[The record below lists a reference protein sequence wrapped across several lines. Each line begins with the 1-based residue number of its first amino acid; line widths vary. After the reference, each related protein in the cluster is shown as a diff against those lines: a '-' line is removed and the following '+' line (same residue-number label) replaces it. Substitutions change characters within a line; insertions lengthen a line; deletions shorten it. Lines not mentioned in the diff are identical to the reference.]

1 VSNIKDL
8 LSKIE
13 KKPPRKRNDH
23 VLIVDAMNTFIR
35 SFSMVKAMNPKGH
48 HIGGLLGFMRSL
60 GFLVRTIDPTRVILV
75 FDGKGGSMN
84 RRNMNPNYKAN
95 RDNLKV
101 THWGMYDSRE
111 EERESM
117 AAQMGRLFDYLEC
130 MPVSILSLEKVEADD
145 IISFVAQGLAS
156 VGRKA
161 TIVSSDKDFL
171 QIVKPG
177 VEVYAPIKKKT
188 FTQDNILEEIKV
200 SSVNYLIAK
209 ALLGDNS
216 DNLRGIKGL
225 GIKTLI
231 KEFPELKT
239 SKKIELD
246 FIYERAEEKLEEKK
260 IFARIIHDWDHVK
273 TNYKIMNL
281 QEAQLDQNEKTH
293 IMDVLNGSTP
303 GLNTGTFLYYLEKD
317 EIQGITKNTE
327 GWLETFR
334 PLTISE

>member
-1 VSNIKDL
+1 MSNIKDL

-60 GFLVRTIDPTRVILV
+60 GYLVRTIDPTRVICV
-75 FDGKGGSMN
+75 FDGKGGSTN
-84 RRNMNPNYKAN
+84 RRNMDPNYKAN

-111 EERESM
+111 EERASM

-130 MPVSILSLEKVEADD
+130 LPVSLLSLEKVEADD
-145 IISFVAQGLAS
+145 IISFVAQGLA
-156 VGRKA
+156 GIGKKA

-188 FTQDNILEEIKV
+188 FTHENIIEEIKV
-200 SSVNYLIAK
+200 SSVNYLLAK
-209 ALLGDNS
+209 ALLGDHS

-231 KEFPELKT
+231 KEYPELKT
-239 SKKIELD
+239 PKKIDLE
-246 FIYERAEEKLEEKK
+246 FIYKRAEEKLEDKK
-260 IFARIIHDWDHVK
+260 IFARMVHDWQLVE

-281 QEAQLDQNEKTH
+281 QDTQLDQNEKTH
-293 IMDVLNGSTP
+293 IMDVLHGNTP
-303 GLNTGTFLYYLEKD
+303 ALNSGTFLFYLEKD
-317 EIQGITKNTE
+317 EIPGITKNTE

>member
-8 LSKIE
+8 LSKIV

-177 VEVYAPIKKKT
+177 IEVYAPIKKRT
-188 FTQDNILEEIKV
+188 FTHENILEEIKV

-239 SKKIELD
+239 PKKIELD

-260 IFARIIHDWDHVK
+260 IFARIVHDWDHVEV
-273 TNYKIMNL
+273 NYKIMNL
-281 QEAQLDQNEKTH
+281 QETQLDLNEKTH

-317 EIQGITKNTE
+317 EIPGITKNTE

>member
-1 VSNIKDL
+1 M
-8 LSKIE
+8 
-13 KKPPRKRNDH
+13 
-23 VLIVDAMNTFIR
+23 LIVDAMNTFIR

-239 SKKIELD
+239 PKKIELD

>member
-1 VSNIKDL
+1 MGDIQDL
-8 LSKIE
+8 LNKIE

-23 VLIVDAMNTFIR
+23 VLIVDSMNTFIR

-84 RRNMNPNYKAN
+84 RRNMDPNYKAN
-95 RDNLKV
+95 RDNVKV
-101 THWGMYDSRE
+101 TNWGMYDSRE

-117 AAQMGRLFDYLEC
+117 ASQMSRLFDYLEC
-130 MPVSILSLEKVEADD
+130 LPVSILSLEKVEADD
-145 IISFVAQGLAS
+145 IISYVAQGLAGT
-156 VGRKA
+156 GRKS

-171 QIVKPG
+171 QIIKPG
-177 VEVYAPIKKKT
+177 IEVYAPIKKRT
-188 FTQDNILEEIKV
+188 ISHDNILQEIKV
-200 SSVNYLIAK
+200 NPVNYLLTK

-239 SKKIELD
+239 PKKIDLEYI
-246 FIYERAEEKLEEKK
+246 FKRAEEKIEDKK
-260 IFARIIHDWDHVK
+260 IFARIVHDWDLVK

-281 QEAQLDQNEKTH
+281 QETQLDDKEKAH
-293 IMDVLNGSTP
+293 ILEVLKGPTP
-303 GLNTGTFLYYLEKD
+303 GLNTGTFLYYLDKD
-317 EIQGITKNTE
+317 EIEGITKNTE
-327 GWLETFR
+327 SWLETFR
-334 PLTISE
+334 PLTISQ

>member
-1 VSNIKDL
+1 
-8 LSKIE
+8 
-13 KKPPRKRNDH
+13 
-23 VLIVDAMNTFIR
+23 
-35 SFSMVKAMNPKGH
+35 MVKAMNPKGH

-188 FTQDNILEEIKV
+188 FTHENILEEIKV

-216 DNLRGIKGL
+216 DNLKGIKGL

-231 KEFPELKT
+231 KEFRELKT
-239 SKKIELD
+239 PKKIELD

-281 QEAQLDQNEKTH
+281 QETQLDQNEKTH

-303 GLNTGTFLYYLEKD
+303 GLSTGTFLYYLEKD

>member
-1 VSNIKDL
+1 MSNIKDL

-239 SKKIELD
+239 PKKIELD

>member
-1 VSNIKDL
+1 
-8 LSKIE
+8 
-13 KKPPRKRNDH
+13 
-23 VLIVDAMNTFIR
+23 M
-35 SFSMVKAMNPKGH
+35 
-48 HIGGLLGFMRSL
+48 
-60 GFLVRTIDPTRVILV
+60 
-75 FDGKGGSMN
+75 
-84 RRNMNPNYKAN
+84 
-95 RDNLKV
+95 
-101 THWGMYDSRE
+101 
-111 EERESM
+111 
-117 AAQMGRLFDYLEC
+117 
-130 MPVSILSLEKVEADD
+130 
-145 IISFVAQGLAS
+145 
-156 VGRKA
+156 
-161 TIVSSDKDFL
+161 
-171 QIVKPG
+171 
-177 VEVYAPIKKKT
+177 
-188 FTQDNILEEIKV
+188 
-200 SSVNYLIAK
+200 
-209 ALLGDNS
+209 GDNS

-239 SKKIELD
+239 PKKIELD

-281 QEAQLDQNEKTH
+281 QETQLDQNEKTH

>member
-1 VSNIKDL
+1 M
-8 LSKIE
+8 
-13 KKPPRKRNDH
+13 
-23 VLIVDAMNTFIR
+23 LIVDAMNTFIR

>member
-1 VSNIKDL
+1 
-8 LSKIE
+8 
-13 KKPPRKRNDH
+13 
-23 VLIVDAMNTFIR
+23 
-35 SFSMVKAMNPKGH
+35 MVKAMNPKGH

-60 GFLVRTIDPTRVILV
+60 GFLVRTINPTRVILV

-188 FTQDNILEEIKV
+188 FTHENILEEIKV

-216 DNLRGIKGL
+216 DNLKGIKGL

-239 SKKIELD
+239 PNKLELN

-260 IFARIIHDWDHVK
+260 IFARIIHDWDHVE

-281 QEAQLDQNEKTH
+281 QETQLDQNEKTH

-317 EIQGITKNTE
+317 EIPGITKNTE

>member
-1 VSNIKDL
+1 MSNIKDL